1 MSILLHEF
9 KLVTAYF
16 ISFRSQRCS
25 LPIIIPRWERR
36 KKKKEGRRESK
47 EKKGRKK
54 KRDREEGKGK
64 GSNLAS

>member
-25 LPIIIPRWERR
+25 LPIIIPRWERK
-36 KKKKEGRRESK
+36 KKKKEGEKVKKRK
-47 EKKGRKK
+47 EGRK
-54 KRDREEGKGK
+54 RETGRKERGKG
-64 GSNLAS
+64 AT

>member
-36 KKKKEGRRESK
+36 KKKKKEGEKVKKRKEGRKRET
-47 EKKGRKK
+47 GRKE
-54 KRDREEGKGK
+54 RGKG
-64 GSNLAS
+64 AT